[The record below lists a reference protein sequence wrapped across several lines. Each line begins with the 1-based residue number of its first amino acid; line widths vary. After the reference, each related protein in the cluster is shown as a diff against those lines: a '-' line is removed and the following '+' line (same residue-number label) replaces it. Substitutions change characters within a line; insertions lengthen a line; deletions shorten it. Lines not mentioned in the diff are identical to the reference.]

1 MTAQSTPSERLLT
14 PAEVAAL
21 VFVDPKTVSR
31 WAQSGKIPFVRTP
44 GGHRRFRISDVQA
57 IMPRDRSRD
66 QLHHETVGPLLKP
79 SGVERGDVA
88 SAADP
93 DRAGVTGAV
102 AEKVAIALAEKG
114 VLDTPASVASAAETA
129 APAAVGAR
137 LARAFAAAQAEELH
151 QEGERLATETAR
163 VQRLA
168 VRVGV
173 VTATLGAVFGGFAG
187 AVAARV
193 VGI

>member
-1 MTAQSTPSERLLT
+1 MSAQPTPPEHLLT
-14 PAEVAAL
+14 PAQVAAL

-44 GGHRRFRISDVQA
+44 GGHRRFRTSDVQA

-66 QLHHETVGPLLKP
+66 QLHHERVGSLLKTG
-79 SGVERGDVA
+79 GVARGGIA
-88 SAADP
+88 SAGDP
-93 DRAGVTGAV
+93 DRAGVKAAV
-102 AEKVAIALAEKG
+102 AERVAIALEEEG
-114 VLDTPASVASAAETA
+114 VLETPASVALAAETTA
-129 APAAVGAR
+129 SAGVEAR
-137 LARAFAAAQAEELH
+137 RARTFAAAQAAELH
-151 QEGERLATETAR
+151 QKGERLAAETAR

>member
-1 MTAQSTPSERLLT
+1 MTAQPTPPEHLLT

-31 WAQSGKIPFVRTP
+31 WAQSGKIPSVRTP
-44 GGHRRFRISDVQA
+44 GGHRRFRTSDVQA
-57 IMPRDRSRD
+57 IMTRDQSQE
-66 QLHHETVGPLLKP
+66 QLHHETVGPLLN
-79 SGVERGDVA
+79 SGGVERGGIA
-88 SAADP
+88 SAGDT
-93 DRAGVTGAV
+93 DRAGVDTAV
-102 AEKVAIALAEKG
+102 AEAVAIALEDG
-114 VLDTPASVASAAETA
+114 VLETA
-129 APAAVGAR
+129 ASASLV
-137 LARAFAAAQAEELH
+137 AEVH

-173 VTATLGAVFGGFAG
+173 VTATLGAVLGGFAG